1 MDQYQ
6 KKKVWLSGPK
16 VPPTA
21 LYYFQGS
28 VEWNKPLK
36 PLTFKHC
43 LLHLQYNPLSCLQ
56 TNNSQHVFVSLPWQC
71 TIGSHCL
78 LPGSD
83 ITLLSPSRGLLFI
96 LFIHIYPF
104 YPNLSYL
111 LEINNS
117 LHIRPVD
124 CCLLCCYRSAVQ
136 QQLFL
141 IFRQTN
147 SVSGPP
153 PLCQL
158 QKHFFTINKQKSKWM
173 TSESPNFHWRG
184 TGGNSLSG
192 MSISIS

>member
-1 MDQYQ
+1 MH
-6 KKKVWLSGPK
+6 
-16 VPPTA
+16 
-21 LYYFQGS
+21 
-28 VEWNKPLK
+28 NR
-36 PLTFKHC
+36 
-43 LLHLQYNPLSCLQ
+43 
-56 TNNSQHVFVSLPWQC
+56 
-71 TIGSHCL
+71 SHCL

-141 IFRQTN
+141 IFRQTK
-147 SVSGPP
+147 VSGPP

-192 MSISIS
+192 MSSSERRLCNSFDPLKGYFDISYIQIRSNTDKSLRKQD